1 MGSGPGYGR
10 WTGLRGDEASAVGC
24 RRLPSGS
31 QRAVGVRPRKPRCLP
46 SPVAAAHSKCGPAPR
61 PLSIGQPVG
70 AAARRGGRVRKG
82 VRGVCRVVGALKSP
96 GARSRVAPGLL
107 PPSASEKP
115 AGGGA
120 LASGIHPQGSR
131 SAALRVQASRRGV
144 NGPACRG
151 PVSWWRW
158 FSPLATRAESSDRRV
173 SGPSVERARLRG
185 RGGSGSLYRRCWPVR

>member
-10 WTGLRGDEASAVGC
+10 WTGLRGNEASVLGVAVYPLAPNVPSVSARVQRGASLLRW
-24 RRLPSGS
+24 RRPIPN
-31 QRAVGVRPRKPRCLP
+31 A
-46 SPVAAAHSKCGPAPR
+46 APR
-61 PLSIGQPVG
+61 PVSFANVSPSVRRRRGTGLEKACGRSVWRRLGPQKPRRSTPPSLPVS
-70 AAARRGGRVRKG
+70 ARRPRVKSRRGGEMA
-82 VRGVCRVVGALKSP
+82 AL
-96 GARSRVAPGLL
+96 
-107 PPSASEKP
+107 
-115 AGGGA
+115 
-120 LASGIHPQGSR
+120 GIHPQGSR
-131 SAALRVQASRRGV
+131 SADLRVQAPLRGV